1 MKASINRVTTFQ
13 KYIFQSVMDLFGK
26 DVAKNFVFIFT
37 FGDTAEPAV
46 LKSVMDNKDGFG

>member
-13 KYIFQSVMDLFGK
+13 KYIFQSVMNLFGK

-46 LKSVMDNKDGFG
+46 LKSVME

>member
-46 LKSVMDNKDGFG
+46 LKSVME